1 MATLLSIAN
10 PLDQVAVQESEMAR
24 QRPSV
29 MTKSLKNIADEIYLS
44 HDDPF
49 IDFSSAGLYLVG
61 LQTTVATVA
70 CAATSVASCW
80 LLPSSMVSAVRTLAI
95 TSVVGFVCM
104 RKPIRIGRV
113 RGVTTIFNALRPCLV
128 IYVGVLVIEQL
139 VHTCVRE
146 DSRAVTNYTRRGVF
160 HSMICVLAA
169 AGFWRA
175 AKPLSESDM
184 PFWVAMLATVTIAL
198 LPPPATPLSG
208 PLCES
213 ASMFQAGDRLLRAFL
228 FAALYVIHVYCSPPQ
243 RNSIHD
249 LVVCIM
255 RCAAASVWVLGCHIF
270 VVWVAIIQAIVALW
284 ARFGSEPPTSG
295 GTYSNVDTRSDS
307 GISDAEL
314 GNMAEMQLPRGPDGV
329 LIAPYLRDPIPGAN
343 RCNGFSNMDM
353 AGSASS
359 YVHGHPEARS
369 ERAESPPADAT
380 SNGFGIGSSSM
391 AHRSTPSPSVSMN
404 EGVVVDP
411 RKLMSMV
418 GHGSGAMSAARM
430 AEIASSM

>member
-1 MATLLSIAN
+1 
-10 PLDQVAVQESEMAR
+10 
-24 QRPSV
+24 
-29 MTKSLKNIADEIYLS
+29 MTKSLKSISDEVYLS

-80 LLPSSMVSAVRTLAI
+80 LLPGSMVSAVRTLAI
-95 TSVVGFVCM
+95 TCVVGFLCM

-128 IYVGVLVIEQL
+128 IYVAVLVIEQL

-146 DSRAVTNYTRRGVF
+146 ESHALTNYTRRFVF
-160 HSMICVLAA
+160 HSMIAVLGA
-169 AGFWRA
+169 AGLWRA
-175 AKPLSESDM
+175 AKPLSESDG
-184 PFWVAMLATVTIAL
+184 PFMVAMAAAAVIAM

-213 ASMFQAGDRLLRAFL
+213 ASMFAAGDRLLRAFL
-228 FAALYVIHVYCSPPQ
+228 FAALYVIHTYCSPPQ

-255 RCAAASVWVLGCHIF
+255 RCAAAAVWVLGCHVF
-270 VVWVAIIQAIVALW
+270 VSWVAIIQAIVALW
-284 ARFGSEPPTSG
+284 SRFGSEPPGSGG

-314 GNMAEMQLPRGPDGV
+314 GNMASDYKLERDADGV
-329 LIAPYLRDPIPGAN
+329 LIAPFMRDPIPGVN
-343 RCNGFSNMDM
+343 RCNGFSGMDM
-353 AGSASS
+353 TSSMSS
-359 YVHGHPEARS
+359 YHHAYSETRM
-369 ERAESPPADAT
+369 ERAESPTLKPPP
-380 SNGFGIGSSSM
+380 SSFGPGSSSSSSSSANGGDGVGSFSEI
-391 AHRSTPSPSVSMN
+391 AHRSTPSPSGMA
-404 EGVVVDP
+404 EGVPIDP
-411 RKLMSMV
+411 RKLLSLV
-418 GHGSGAMSAARM
+418 GNGGGAMSAARM